1 MVRELIMQLINK
13 KVGATVKILFIIL
26 LYVFL
31 KSMLELIFLKRV

>member
-1 MVRELIMQLINK
+1 MVKELIMQLINK
-13 KVGATVKILFIIL
+13 KMGATVKILFIIV

>member
-1 MVRELIMQLINK
+1 MVKELIMQLINK
-13 KVGATVKILFIIL
+13 KMGATVKILFIIL